1 MPGSTGGN
9 RRVVQFFDQK
19 DVCGLAREATLT
31 RIVFLAIMV
40 AILTLRRS
48 GARCAAVGLALASV
62 LAGVSPGAVRAQEAP
77 ELDPD
82 QVLDYAWLYSRTDD
96 GIAFTDIGLE
106 AQSTNILSIPVS
118 FWMRR
123 LPCCGNPITPGIE
136 GRTFGVRLRLT
147 GVIGF
152 AQFDSISEFDINSV
166 DLGAILPGVE
176 LLFKTGERSILRP
189 YVDVGWGSTS
199 STETTLVYGELGLR
213 TEFVW
218 GWRRWELGLEPKLK
232 GGYSFTDIDNVDLTH
247 VTISA
252 KLDARYPLGF
262 QVGGQT
268 PDVGVYFEPS
278 WDPNDIEA
286 LDSGGEQKSITT
298 QYEVGATVGFRF
310 LAPMLCGLF
319 RMPRLGLGYRF
330 GDGTGGWTIK
340 IGGDRVIRLPLP

>member
-9 RRVVQFFDQK
+9 RRVVQFSDQK

-62 LAGVSPGAVRAQEAP
+62 LAGVSPGVVRAQEAP

-176 LLFKTGERSILRP
+176 LLFKTGDRSILRP
-189 YVDVGWGSTS
+189 YLDVGWGATG
-199 STETTLVYGELGLR
+199 STEKTLVYGELGVR

-218 GWRRWELGLEPKLK
+218 GWRRWELGLEPRLK
-232 GGYSFTDIDNVDLTH
+232 GGYGFTDIDNVDLTH

-252 KLDARYPLGF
+252 KMDARYPLGF

-278 WDPNDIEA
+278 WYPNDIEA

-310 LAPMLCGLF
+310 LAPMICGLF
-319 RMPRLGLGYRF
+319 RMPRLGIGWRF
-330 GDGTGGWTIK
+330 GEGTSGLRIR
-340 IGGDRVIRLPLP
+340 IGGDRVTRLPLP

>member
-1 MPGSTGGN
+1 M
-9 RRVVQFFDQK
+9 
-19 DVCGLAREATLT
+19 
-31 RIVFLAIMV
+31 IFLAIIV
-40 AILTLRRS
+40 AILTLSRS
-48 GARCAAVGLALASV
+48 SARCAAVGLALASV
-62 LAGVSPGAVRAQEAP
+62 LAAVLPGDACAQESP
-77 ELDPD
+77 QLDPD

-96 GIAFTDIGLE
+96 GIVFTDIALE

-123 LPCCGNPITPGIE
+123 LPCCGNPITPEIE

-152 AQFDSISEFDINSV
+152 AAFDSIAEFDINSV
-166 DLGAILPGVE
+166 DVGAILPGVE

-199 STETTLVYGELGLR
+199 SSETTLVYGELGLR

-218 GWRRWELGLEPKLK
+218 GWRRWELGLEPRLK
-232 GGYSFTDIDNVDLTH
+232 GGYSFTNIDNVDLGH

-252 KLDARYPLGF
+252 KMDARYPFGF

-278 WDPNDIEA
+278 WFPNDIDIPTA
-286 LDSGGEQKSITT
+286 SGEQKSITS
-298 QYEVGATVGFRF
+298 QYEVGATLGFRY

>member
-1 MPGSTGGN
+1 MRCCEADGPRALT
-9 RRVVQFFDQK
+9 
-19 DVCGLAREATLT
+19 REATLATSLRT
-31 RIVFLAIMV
+31 RFANWSFFAV
-40 AILTLRRS
+40 ALVATCP
-48 GARCAAVGLALASV
+48 GVALS
-62 LAGVSPGAVRAQEAP
+62 QEMP

-82 QVLDYAWLYSRTDD
+82 QLLDYAWLYSRTDD

-123 LPCCGNPITPGIE
+123 LPCCGNPITPEIE

-166 DLGAILPGVE
+166 DLGAVLPGVE
-176 LLFKTGERSILRP
+176 LLFKTGQRSILRP
-189 YVDVGWGSTS
+189 YLDVGWGSTS

-213 TEFVW
+213 SEFVW
-218 GWRRWELGLEPKLK
+218 PWGRWELGLEPRMK
-232 GGYSFTDIDNVDLTH
+232 GGYSFTDIDDVDLTH

-252 KLDARYPLGF
+252 KMDARYPLGF
-262 QVGGQT
+262 KVGGQT

-278 WDPNDIEA
+278 WYPNDIEFPTG
-286 LDSGGEQKSITT
+286 SGEQKSVTT